1 MRVGIL
7 GAGQLAR
14 MLALAGYPLG
24 LRFAFYDPA
33 KGSCAADLGEH
44 FCGVYDDEALLD
56 RFAASVD
63 LVTYEF
69 ENVPVACVEYLAQR
83 TTVFPP
89 ALALETAQDRL
100 HEKTLFQEL
109 GINTPPFMA
118 IDSLEGLK
126 HAVSIIGLPAVLKT
140 RRMGYDGKGQAVLRS
155 PADIEKAWQAIG
167 GVPLILEGFV
177 SFQREASII
186 AVRSRNGE
194 IRYYPLSENIHRNG
208 ILHLS
213 RCRSGDT
220 MQANAEGYIR
230 QILEQLDY
238 VGVLALELFQDGDN
252 LIANEI
258 APRVHNSGHWTI
270 EGAETSQFENHLRA
284 VCGLPLGATDAVGHA
299 VMLNFIGTL
308 PSRDTMLDIPD
319 VHLHFY
325 GKEERPGRKVGHAT
339 VRSCS
344 AGRMEQQ
351 LTQLLKASG
360 HNQDLY

>member
-24 LRFAFYDPA
+24 LRFAFLDPA
-33 KGSCAADLGEH
+33 KESCAADLGEH
-44 FCGVYDDEALLD
+44 FCGSYDDEALLD

-63 LVTYEF
+63 LITYEF
-69 ENVPVACVEYLAQR
+69 ENVPVACVEYLAQKIA
-83 TTVFPP
+83 VFPP
-89 ALALETAQDRL
+89 AAALETAQDRL

-109 GINTPPFMA
+109 GIATPPFLA
-118 IDSLEGLK
+118 VDTLEGLK

-155 PADIEKAWQAIG
+155 HDDIEKAWQAIG
-167 GVPLILEGFV
+167 GMPLILEGFI

-186 AVRSRNGE
+186 AVRSRTGE
-194 IRYYPLSENIHRNG
+194 IRFYPLSENIHRNG
-208 ILHLS
+208 ILHIS
-213 RCRSGDT
+213 RCRNGDA
-220 MQANAEGYIR
+220 MQSKAEGYIR

-238 VGVLALELFQDGDN
+238 VGVLALELFQDGGN

-284 VCGLPLGATDAVGHA
+284 VCGLPLGSTAAVGHA
-299 VMLNFIGTL
+299 AMLNFIGTL
-308 PSRDTMLDIPD
+308 PSRDAVLNIPD
-319 VHLHFY
+319 VHLHYY
-325 GKEERPGRKVGHAT
+325 GKEERTGRKVGHAT
-339 VRSCS
+339 VRSSS
-344 AGRMEQQ
+344 AEQMEQQ
-351 LTQLLKASG
+351 LALLLRASG
-360 HNQDLY
+360 LN

>member
-24 LRFAFYDPA
+24 LRFAFLDPA
-33 KGSCAADLGEH
+33 KESCAADLGEH
-44 FCGVYDDEALLD
+44 FCGAYDDEALLD

-63 LVTYEF
+63 LITYEF

-83 TTVFPP
+83 STVFPP

-109 GINTPPFMA
+109 GITTPPFRA
-118 IDSLEGLK
+118 VDTLEGLR
-126 HAVSIIGLPAVLKT
+126 HAVAKIGLPAVLKT
-140 RRMGYDGKGQAVLRS
+140 RRMGYDGKGQYVLRS
-155 PADIEKAWQAIG
+155 VDDIDRAWQLLG

-177 SFQREASII
+177 AFQREASII
-186 AVRSRNGE
+186 AVRARTGE

-213 RCRSGDT
+213 RCREGDA
-220 MQANAEGYIR
+220 MQQKAEGYIQ

-238 VGVLALELFQDGDN
+238 VGVLALELFQDGDT

-284 VCGLPLGATDAVGHA
+284 VCGLPLGSTAALGHA
-299 VMLNFIGTL
+299 AMLNFIATL
-308 PSRDTMLDIPD
+308 PPRDAVLGIPD
-319 VHLHFY
+319 AHLHYY
-325 GKEERPGRKVGHAT
+325 GKAERAGRKVGHAT
-339 VRSCS
+339 VRSS
-344 AGRMEQQ
+344 SGERMEQQ
-351 LTQLLKASG
+351 LAELLKASG
-360 HNQDLY
+360 LD

>member
-33 KGSCAADLGEH
+33 RDSCAADLGEH
-44 FCGVYDDEALLD
+44 FCGNYDDEALLD

-63 LVTYEF
+63 IITYEF
-69 ENVPVACVEYLAQR
+69 ENVPVACVEYLAQK

-100 HEKTLFQEL
+100 HEKTMFQEL
-109 GINTPPFMA
+109 GIATPPFMA
-118 IDSLEGLK
+118 VDTLEGLK

-155 PADIEKAWQAIG
+155 NDDIEKAWHAIG
-167 GVPLILEGFV
+167 GVPLILEGFI

-186 AVRSRNGE
+186 AVRSRTGE
-194 IRYYPLSENIHRNG
+194 IRYYPLSENVHRNG
-208 ILHLS
+208 ILHIS
-213 RCRSGDT
+213 RCRSGDA
-220 MQANAEGYIR
+220 MQQKSEGYIK

-284 VCGLPLGATDAVGHA
+284 VCGLPLGDTGAVGHA
-299 VMLNFIGTL
+299 AMLNFIGTH
-308 PSRDTMLDIPD
+308 PSREAVLSIPD

-325 GKEERPGRKVGHAT
+325 GKEERAGRKVGHAT
-339 VRSCS
+339 VRSS
-344 AGRMEQQ
+344 GPERMEQQ
-351 LTQLLKASG
+351 ITQLLKASG
-360 HNQDLY
+360 LS